1 MTYLKSLRKIWT
13 DELNFYLLTRLE
25 VMALTKPT
33 IPRRF
38 EKDWIV
44 AMVHLVCLSYW
55 HRYKSAGFT
64 VCPLTT
70 MFVL

>member
-1 MTYLKSLRKIWT
+1 MTYLQSLRKIWT
-13 DELNFYLLTRLE
+13 DELNFYLLIQLE
-25 VMALTKPT
+25 VMALTKP
-33 IPRRF
+33 RRL

-44 AMVHLVCLSYW
+44 AMVHHVCLSYW
-55 HRYKSAGFT
+55 HRYKSAEFT

>member
-1 MTYLKSLRKIWT
+1 MIYLKSLRKIRT

-25 VMALTKPT
+25 GMALTKPT
-33 IPRRF
+33 IPCRF

-44 AMVHLVCLSYW
+44 AMVHHVYLPYW
-55 HRYKSAGFT
+55 HRYQSVRLT